1 MSQGEEAT
9 ILPMLN
15 EQTAQGSRVLSDDFL
30 VGARAPVWEKAMSAF
45 QATGGKTVCVID
57 SERK

>member
-1 MSQGEEAT
+1 
-9 ILPMLN
+9 MLN

-45 QATGGKTVCVID
+45 QATAGKTVCVID
-57 SERK
+57 GERK